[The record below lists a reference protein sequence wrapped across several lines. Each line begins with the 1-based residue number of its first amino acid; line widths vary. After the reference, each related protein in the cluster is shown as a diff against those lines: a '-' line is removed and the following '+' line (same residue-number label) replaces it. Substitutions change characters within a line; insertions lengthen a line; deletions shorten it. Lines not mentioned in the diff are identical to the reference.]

1 MAHGGFKLSKGQI
14 MGYAESQLS
23 RYLAMA
29 EVRVKRSLEKD
40 TLEKA
45 KSGKCLVC
53 GYPAD
58 GARGLCKADYLRFAR
73 EKAALPKSHR
83 RIFDDAQVRE
93 GLVLASGQIHEIK
106 NPSPFVNVASA

>member
-1 MAHGGFKLSKGQI
+1 MSH
-14 MGYAESQLS
+14 AEIQLS

-29 EVRVKRSLEKD
+29 EVRVKRSAEKE

-45 KSGKCLVC
+45 KACKCLVC
-53 GYPAD
+53 GARAD

-83 RIFDDAQVRE
+83 RLFDDAQVCE
-93 GLVLASGQIHEIK
+93 GLVLAAGQIHEIK